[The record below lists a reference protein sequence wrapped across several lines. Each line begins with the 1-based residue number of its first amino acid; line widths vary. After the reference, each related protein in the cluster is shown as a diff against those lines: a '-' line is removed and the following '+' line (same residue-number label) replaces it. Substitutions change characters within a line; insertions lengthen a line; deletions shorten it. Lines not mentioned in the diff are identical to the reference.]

1 MEQARSPMARVEVLV
16 RRGAAPVLAPRVTG
30 RARDATPYAACMHVR
45 GRVSGLCHSTRQA
58 LVLYH
63 NNTVLTYNPVLD
75 AHNAGAGAG
84 GTLGPAPRVTT
95 CNVKLSAPHTRG
107 AVTRP
112 PGIANPHG

>member
-1 MEQARSPMARVEVLV
+1 MQQARSPMPQVEVLV
-16 RRGAAPVLAPRVTG
+16 HRGAAPVLAPRVWAG
-30 RARDATPYAACMHVR
+30 HAAPRPMRHACTFAA
-45 GRVSGLCHSTRQA
+45 GVSGLCHSTRQA

>member
-1 MEQARSPMARVEVLV
+1 MQQARSPMAQVGVLV

-30 RARDATPYAACMHVR
+30 RARDATPCADACTLAI
-45 GRVSGLCHSTRQA
+45 GVSGLCHSTRQA

-84 GTLGPAPRVTT
+84 GTQGPAPRVAT
-95 CNVKLSAPHTRG
+95 CNVKPNAPHMRG

>member
-1 MEQARSPMARVEVLV
+1 MDGSEFSCAAARRLCWL
-16 RRGAAPVLAPRVTG
+16 PVL
-30 RARDATPYAACMHVR
+30 RAGHATPRPERHACTFAVS
-45 GRVSGLCHSTRQA
+45 VSGLCHSTRQA

-84 GTLGPAPRVTT
+84 GTQGPAPRVATYI
-95 CNVKLSAPHTRG
+95 VKPNAPHMRG

>member
-1 MEQARSPMARVEVLV
+1 MPQVEVLV
-16 RRGAAPVLAPRVTG
+16 RRGAAPVLAPRVWAG
-30 RARDATPYAACMHVR
+30 HAAPRPERHACTLAI
-45 GRVSGLCHSTRQA
+45 GVSGLCHSTRQA

-63 NNTVLTYNPVLD
+63 NNTILTCNPVLN

-84 GTLGPAPRVTT
+84 GTLGPAPRYST
-95 CNVKLSAPHTRG
+95 CIVKPNAPHMRG